1 MAEVKF
7 IKTTSDVMPE
17 IVDGQFIAVHDTG
30 EIYLDTGEERKKYG
44 SSVKMYFDTDANI
57 LATDSTDTEALYYAT
72 DTGRIYRR
80 MYVQDAPD
88 GSGPYYIW
96 LNVNGVNALTVEEG
110 TKYGKKWDITG
121 LVKIAKAFQT
131 GAGMW
136 FSGGAVLGEA
146 ALLNVYDPNLGDPG
160 TDSTF
165 RSFYPT
171 TAIDTMVGECVKNA
185 DIYTT
190 SKIHIGSEAS
200 ATGGGS
206 VAIGRETNA
215 SGSQSI
221 AIGAFAESTA
231 KYAIQLGEGV
241 NSTEKSLAVG
251 YGETDDEGNPIS
263 YPLLVGGLIP
273 EERIPDTI
281 ARTSAIPDVTTFLTQ
296 NSADLRYQKLW
307 NSQTISITEV
317 TSATLIDNHERFY
330 ATALT
335 TLTVTT
341 GTFTGKCVFHFL
353 SGETATAYST
363 ENGNYYHVGY
373 HCYAGIFTP
382 QKNTKYTLIY
392 TWDGTNI
399 VCNVGGYAYSGS

>member
-80 MYVQDAPD
+80 IYVQDAPD

-96 LNVNGVNALTVEEG
+96 LNVNGVNALTVEEA
-110 TKYGKKWDITG
+110 TKYGKKYNITG

-136 FSGGAVLGEA
+136 FSSGAVLGEA

-171 TAIDTMVGECVKNA
+171 TTIDTMIGECVKNA
-185 DIYTT
+185 DIYTNT
-190 SKIHIGSEAS
+190 NIHVGSGAS
-200 ATGGGS
+200 ASGGYS
-206 VAIGRETNA
+206 V
-215 SGSQSI
+215 
-221 AIGAFAESTA
+221 
-231 KYAIQLGEGV
+231 
-241 NSTEKSLAVG
+241 AVG
-251 YGETDDEGNPIS
+251 YGAEATAAYGIQLGWGKNSLSGTLSVGLGELTVDPETGSTIIKT
-263 YPLLVGGLIP
+263 YTLLEQGGLIP

-281 ARTSAIPDVTTFLTQ
+281 ARTSDIPDTTTFLTQ
-296 NSADLRYQKLW
+296 NSADLRYQRLW

-317 TSATLIDNHERFY
+317 TSATLINNHEKFY

-373 HCYAGIFTP
+373 HCYAGTFTP

-399 VCNVGGYAYSGS
+399 ICNVGGYAYSGN